1 MDRFGNLFTLITFI
15 CNIYNMNEIELKRKQ
30 LISLIV
36 RYGYP
41 VEFGCVL
48 ADELRTEKQMK
59 RMIGYLLNGKPNH
72 IEEIADELLAIKAD
86 FASYQQKKI
95 TEYNNQKYNELL
107 AERMLKDDDES

>member
-1 MDRFGNLFTLITFI
+1 MK
-15 CNIYNMNEIELKRKQ
+15 EIELKRKQ

-41 VEFGCVL
+41 VEFGVVL
-48 ADELRTEKQMK
+48 ADELQTEKQMK
-59 RMIGYLLNGKPNH
+59 RMIGYLLKGKPTH
-72 IEEIADELLAIKAD
+72 IEDIVDEMLAIKAD
-86 FASYQQKKI
+86 FASYKQKKI